1 MKPWVSEPL
10 ATFPRQLT
18 LGWNRAW
25 RRSFQGPSLAESRT
39 CGRQPVLGVSSL
51 LVLMSPAPLEHIHP
65 ARAHVETPLG
75 DPFIKCCK
83 EDVSSMGTRPGSAGE
98 RRSFSNLSNSL
109 GRVLS
114 AGAPRRL
121 WRRETGGTQGTGW
134 EWRARTSF
142 PAGHPSGGWR
152 MGARGRKAPAIS
164 SRARRA
170 HAVGSPC
177 THAWLGMSRRQGE
190 RPWGTQVTRMPYAA
204 AVAV

>member
-1 MKPWVSEPL
+1 MGL
-10 ATFPRQLT
+10 RATRHVPKAVDARLEQGLET
-18 LGWNRAW
+18 LLP
-25 RRSFQGPSLAESRT
+25 GPVTGRVPHVRT
-39 CGRQPVLGVSSL
+39 AACPCVSSL
-51 LVLMSPAPLEHIHP
+51 LVLMSPAALEHIHP

-134 EWRARTSF
+134 ERRARTSF
-142 PAGHPSGGWR
+142 PAGRPSGGWR